1 MNHLHSLPAA
11 IRHYSVRSNNLHHR
25 PPSLSC
31 ADAGRSIPIHSFM
44 LALPMPVSNS
54 HYSPLLLTDSCLL
67 FFGVLY
73 NNLKKSFTHT
83 TKLTPCSPTPW
94 LQLVGC
100 SVYRRRHRLK
110 LTEILTIEVN
120 TPTKPLPVQESVL
133 TLPKRQSSFPRM
145 VMILSNVHAFW
156 AQRVS
161 YNSISRSFINLIA
174 LKAILSYGQTYAPWA
189 L

>member
-1 MNHLHSLPAA
+1 MLVDLFLFIRSL
-11 IRHYSVRSNNLHHR
+11 
-25 PPSLSC
+25 
-31 ADAGRSIPIHSFM
+31 
-44 LALPMPVSNS
+44 LALPIAGFKF
-54 HYSPLLLTDSCLL
+54 PLQPSTLTDSCLL

-174 LKAILSYGQTYAPWA
+174 LKILFYLPV
-189 L
+189 